1 MLLYKYKCLWSKGV
15 KAEVQV
21 SRREL
26 YTHSH
31 LNYSTYTRN
40 APFVSMENLV

>member
-1 MLLYKYKCLWSKGV
+1 MSLHKYKYLWSRGA

-21 SRREL
+21 SRREF
-26 YTHSH
+26 YTHIH